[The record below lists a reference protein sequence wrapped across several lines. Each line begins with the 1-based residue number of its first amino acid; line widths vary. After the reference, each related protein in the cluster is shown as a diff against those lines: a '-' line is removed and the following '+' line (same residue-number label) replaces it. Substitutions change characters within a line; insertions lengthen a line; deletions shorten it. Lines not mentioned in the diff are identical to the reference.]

1 MENFFGHV
9 SLSLSLK
16 FQPPPP
22 MIMIM
27 MLMQIDLFHY
37 GRHDNIIINSFIFLK
52 MSILG
57 LMLWTKNF
65 VVFKHVT
72 SNRRLERR
80 DHIWFYM
87 IYERICE
94 AHNLELRFVWH
105 AVFDKKFVSRFI
117 FPETQQSL
125 PVPSTKVVTPS
136 RRRVSSSDSDTIPDS
151 PPKGKIYSNI
161 ICMGSWWKLC
171 HKRIFFQEL
180 WNLFWVLHDTVKTIF
195 YIPGFLFIFRPC
207 RSSGKQCRSWW

>member
-1 MENFFGHV
+1 MEIKSTDFKDIFLFWSFTIKSLRWKWVGHMENVFGHL

-27 MLMQIDLFHY
+27 MLMQIDLFYY
-37 GRHDNIIINSFIFLK
+37 GRHDNINSFIFLQI
-52 MSILG
+52 SIFG
-57 LMLWTKNF
+57 LMLWSKNF

-105 AVFDKKFVSRFI
+105 AVFVKKNFFPGLSSQRHSKAYRFLLLKLW
-117 FPETQQSL
+117 L
-125 PVPSTKVVTPS
+125 PPVAVFHLLILIQYQILPQKV
-136 RRRVSSSDSDTIPDS
+136 
-151 PPKGKIYSNI
+151 K
-161 ICMGSWWKLC
+161 
-171 HKRIFFQEL
+171 
-180 WNLFWVLHDTVKTIF
+180 
-195 YIPGFLFIFRPC
+195 YIQR
-207 RSSGKQCRSWW
+207 

>member
-1 MENFFGHV
+1 MEISGPHGKFFWP
-9 SLSLSLK
+9 SFTLSLSLK

-37 GRHDNIIINSFIFLK
+37 GRHDNIIINSFIFLQI
-52 MSILG
+52 SILA
-57 LMLWTKNF
+57 LMLWSKNF

-105 AVFDKKFVSRFI
+105 AVFVNKNF
-117 FPETQQSL
+117 FPGLSSQRHSKAYQFHLLKLWL
-125 PVPSTKVVTPS
+125 PPVAVFHLLILIQYQILPQKV
-136 RRRVSSSDSDTIPDS
+136 
-151 PPKGKIYSNI
+151 K
-161 ICMGSWWKLC
+161 
-171 HKRIFFQEL
+171 
-180 WNLFWVLHDTVKTIF
+180 
-195 YIPGFLFIFRPC
+195 YIQI
-207 RSSGKQCRSWW
+207 

>member
-1 MENFFGHV
+1 MEISGPWKMENFGHV

-80 DHIWFYM
+80 DF
-87 IYERICE
+87 
-94 AHNLELRFVWH
+94 
-105 AVFDKKFVSRFI
+105 
-117 FPETQQSL
+117 T
-125 PVPSTKVVTPS
+125 
-136 RRRVSSSDSDTIPDS
+136 
-151 PPKGKIYSNI
+151 
-161 ICMGSWWKLC
+161 
-171 HKRIFFQEL
+171 
-180 WNLFWVLHDTVKTIF
+180 
-195 YIPGFLFIFRPC
+195 
-207 RSSGKQCRSWW
+207 

>member
-1 MENFFGHV
+1 MEIPVSGPWKMENFFGHV

-16 FQPPPP
+16 FQPPSP

-52 MSILG
+52 ISILG
-57 LMLWTKNF
+57 LMLWSKNF

-94 AHNLELRFVWH
+94 VHNLELRFVWH
-105 AVFDKKFVSRFI
+105 ADLIKNFFPGLSSQRHSKAYQFHLLKLWLPPVAVFHLLILIQYQILPQKVNI
-117 FPETQQSL
+117 F
-125 PVPSTKVVTPS
+125 K
-136 RRRVSSSDSDTIPDS
+136 
-151 PPKGKIYSNI
+151 YN
-161 ICMGSWWKLC
+161 MGS
-171 HKRIFFQEL
+171 
-180 WNLFWVLHDTVKTIF
+180 
-195 YIPGFLFIFRPC
+195 G
-207 RSSGKQCRSWW
+207 